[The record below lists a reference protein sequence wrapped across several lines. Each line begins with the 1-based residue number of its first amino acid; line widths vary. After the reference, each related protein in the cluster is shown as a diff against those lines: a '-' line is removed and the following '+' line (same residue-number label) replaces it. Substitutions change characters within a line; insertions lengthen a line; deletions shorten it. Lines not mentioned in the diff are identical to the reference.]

1 MNAWY
6 SIVAKN
12 GTPAPVL
19 AAMSSEIVKVMR
31 EPAFGE
37 RMKGLGIEM
46 VAGDGAVLDAWR
58 REENKRIVELVKISG
73 AKETK

>member
-1 MNAWY
+1 
-6 SIVAKN
+6 
-12 GTPAPVL
+12 
-19 AAMSSEIVKVMR
+19 
-31 EPAFGE
+31 
-37 RMKGLGIEM
+37 M